1 MTEQDLKK
9 ENKKLKAELKHKQ
22 IIINNL
28 KALVASIEAELKEAR
43 KAAVCHAS

>member
-28 KALVASIEAELKEAR
+28 KALVASIETELKEVR
-43 KAAVCHAS
+43 KAVVCQD